1 MTRSRN
7 ITERLHGQRG
17 NVLIWFALLLPVLF
31 GFMALSVDLAR
42 LYLVKTELQN
52 AADAAA
58 LAGARKYAEP
68 ASLSQATKAAGDLAT
83 SHYANGEHIKTSFVE
98 PTEATG
104 TGYTYAIKVKI
115 VLPGL
120 PFFFAPLLSILDPS
134 LGITSSDVQAIA
146 IAGQNAAGHSTLV
159 Q

>member
-1 MTRSRN
+1 MTQSRN
-7 ITERLHGQRG
+7 INKRLHGQRG
-17 NVLIWFALLLPVLF
+17 NVLVWFALLLPVLS
-31 GFMALSVDLAR
+31 GFAALAVDLAR
-42 LYLVKTELQN
+42 LYLVKVELQN

-58 LAGARKYAEP
+58 LAGAHKYAEP
-68 ASLSQATKAAGDLAT
+68 TSVSQATTAAVDLAKI
-83 SHYANGEHIKTSFVE
+83 HYANGELIPASFVTA
-98 PTEATG
+98 TEETG

-115 VLPGL
+115 VFPGL
-120 PFFFAPLLSILDPS
+120 HFFFAPLLSIIDPG